1 MTMHV
6 LTNDQMQKVDAETID
21 TICPGL
27 ELMERA
33 GRNVATFVRHKF
45 EPDAN
50 KAVIFIG
57 SGNNGG
63 DGLVIARYLCESGW
77 KCSVHLLKPPEKF
90 TPDAAKNYQR
100 FQKVLAKNSNA
111 VEYDAN
117 RPDWPERIAE
127 DAADAD
133 VLIDAI
139 FGTGISGAPRG
150 KALEMI
156 ELANS
161 LAGPMVAVD
170 IPSGVNG
177 TTGEADGEA
186 VVADYTVTIGAPK
199 TGLLFHPGK
208 SYAGDVTVVGIG
220 FPEDVIAKHGSNV
233 YLLDRIEA
241 AFRLPVRAPDAHKF
255 SAGTLVMVAG
265 STQYRG
271 AALLAGE
278 AALRMGCGMVYLGVP
293 ASIRAQI
300 DIGLREAITF
310 PLPETSDGTVAQ
322 DAAPVIAPY
331 LERADA
337 VAIGPGMGRNEET
350 DGFIREFVAAAAKP
364 IVVDAD
370 AITAFAGD
378 AGLIESLPT
387 SSNLVITPHSG
398 ELKRLVGA
406 DIPENPPERIEAT
419 LALAERLGCTL
430 LHKGA
435 PTLIANAAEGLWINT
450 SGNSALASGGTGDVL
465 TGMVGGLLAQGAEP
479 MDAACSA
486 SFVHGRAGEFA
497 AEDHGIRGV
506 IAGDLLLYLGA
517 AVLELEAI
525 CGE

>member
-1 MTMHV
+1 MHV
-6 LTNDQMQKVDAETID
+6 LTNEQMQKVDAETID
-21 TICPGL
+21 SICPGL

-33 GRNVATFVRHKF
+33 GRNVATFIRHKF
-45 EPDAN
+45 EPEAH
-50 KAVIFIG
+50 KAVVFVG

-63 DGLVIARYLCESGW
+63 DGLVIARYLCEAGW
-77 KCSVHLLKPPEKF
+77 KCSVHLLKPPDKL

-100 FQKVLAKNSNA
+100 FQKVLAANSGA

-117 RPDWPERIAE
+117 RPDWPDRVAE
-127 DAADAD
+127 DTADAD

-139 FGTGISGAPRG
+139 FGTGITGAPRD

-156 ELANS
+156 DFANS
-161 LAGPMVAVD
+161 LAGPMVSVD

-177 TTGEADGEA
+177 TTGQTGGDA

-208 SYAGDVTVVGIG
+208 SYAGEVTVVDIG
-220 FPEDVIAKHGSNV
+220 FPEEIIAKHGGDV
-233 YLLDRIEA
+233 HLLDRVEA
-241 AFRLPVRAPDAHKF
+241 AYRMPFRAPDAHKF
-255 SAGTLVMVAG
+255 SAGTLLMIAG
-265 STQYRG
+265 SNQYRG

-278 AALRMGCGMVYLGVP
+278 AALRMGCGMIYLGVP
-293 ASIRAQI
+293 ASIRQQI
-300 DIGLREAITF
+300 DLGLREAITF
-310 PLPETSDGTVAQ
+310 PLPETADGTVAEN
-322 DAAPVIAPY
+322 AASVITPY

-337 VAIGPGMGRNEET
+337 VAIGPGMGRSEET
-350 DGFIREFVAAAAKP
+350 DRFICEFVAAAGKP

-370 AITAFAGD
+370 AITAFAGRAESID
-378 AGLIESLPT
+378 SLPT
-387 SSNLVITPHSG
+387 DVVFTPHSG
-398 ELKRLVGA
+398 ELKRLLET
-406 DIPENPPERIEAT
+406 DIPATPPERIDTT
-419 LALAERLGCTL
+419 LNLAKRLGCTL

-435 PTLIANAAEGLWINT
+435 PSLIADAAEGLWINT

-465 TGMVGGLLAQGAEP
+465 TGLVGGLLAQGAGP

-497 AEDHGIRGV
+497 AEDHGVRGV
-506 IAGDLLLYLGA
+506 IASDLLLYLGA

-525 CGE
+525 GGE

>member
-1 MTMHV
+1 MRV
-6 LTNDQMQKVDAETID
+6 LTNEQMQRVDAETID
-21 TICPGL
+21 SVCPGL

-33 GRNVATFVRHKF
+33 GRNVATFIRHKF
-45 EPDAN
+45 EPDAR
-50 KAVIFIG
+50 KAAIFVG

-63 DGLVIARYLCESGW
+63 DGLVIARHLCEAGW
-77 KCSVHLLKPPEKF
+77 DCSVHLLKPPEKF

-100 FQKVLAKNSNA
+100 FQKTLEKSSGA

-117 RPDWPERIAE
+117 RPDWPDRVA
-127 DAADAD
+127 DDTVDAD
-133 VLIDAI
+133 ILVDAI
-139 FGTGISGAPRG
+139 LGTGITGAPRG
-150 KALEMI
+150 KALDMI
-156 ELANS
+156 EFVNS
-161 LAGPMVAVD
+161 LAGPVISVD

-177 TTGEADGEA
+177 TTGDAGGEA
-186 VVADYTVTIGAPK
+186 VVADYTVTIGAAK

-208 SYAGDVTVVGIG
+208 SYAGEVTVVDIG
-220 FPEDVIAKHGSNV
+220 FPEDIIAKHGDDV

-241 AFRLPVRAPDAHKF
+241 AYRLPFRAPDAHKF
-255 SAGTLVMVAG
+255 NAGTLLLIVG
-265 STQYRG
+265 SNQYRG
-271 AALLAGE
+271 AAMLAGE

-293 ASIRAQI
+293 ASIRPQV

-310 PLPETSDGTVAQ
+310 PLPETADGTIAEQ
-322 DAAPVIAPY
+322 AAAVIAPY

-337 VAIGPGMGRNEET
+337 VAIGPGLGRHEET
-350 DGFIREFVAAAAKP
+350 DRFVRDFVAATARP

-370 AITAFAGD
+370 AITAFAGRAD
-378 AGLIESLPT
+378 AIDSIPRN
-387 SSNLVITPHSG
+387 SVFTPHSG
-398 ELKRLVGA
+398 ELKRLLGT
-406 DIPENPPERIEAT
+406 DIPTGAPERIAAT
-419 LALAERLGCTL
+419 RQIAERLGCTL

-435 PTLIANAAEGLWINT
+435 PSLIADPEEGLWINT

-465 TGMVGGLLAQGAEP
+465 TGMVGGLLAQGAGP

-486 SFVHGRAGEFA
+486 SFVHGKSGEFA
-497 AEDHGIRGV
+497 AEDHGTRGV

>member
-1 MTMHV
+1 MHV
-6 LTNDQMQKVDAETID
+6 LTSEQMQKVDAETID
-21 TICPGL
+21 TVCPGV

-33 GRNVATFVRHKF
+33 GRNVATFIRHKF
-45 EPDAN
+45 EPDAS
-50 KAVIFIG
+50 KAVIFVG

-63 DGLVIARYLCESGW
+63 DGLVIARYLCQAGW
-77 KCSVHLLKPPEKF
+77 SCSVHLLKPPEKF

-100 FQKVLAKNSNA
+100 FQNVLSENSNA
-111 VEYDAN
+111 AEYDAN
-117 RPDWPERIAE
+117 RPDWPERVTE

-133 VLIDAI
+133 VLVDAI
-139 FGTGISGAPRG
+139 FGTGIAGAPRG
-150 KALEMI
+150 KGLEMI
-156 ELANS
+156 EIANS

-170 IPSGVNG
+170 IPSGIDG
-177 TTGEADGEA
+177 TTGEAPGA
-186 VVADYTVTIGAPK
+186 AIVADYTVTIGAPK

-208 SYAGDVTVVGIG
+208 SYAGEVTVVGIG
-220 FPEDVIAKHGSNV
+220 FPEEVIAKHGGDV

-241 AFRLPVRAPDAHKF
+241 AYRLPLRAPDAHKF
-255 SAGTLVMVAG
+255 NAGTLVMIVG
-265 STQYRG
+265 SNRYRG

-293 ASIRAQI
+293 ASIRSQI
-300 DIGLREAITF
+300 DVGLREAITF
-310 PLPETSDGTVAQ
+310 PLPETADGTVAL
-322 DAAPVIAPY
+322 DATSVIAPY
-331 LERADA
+331 LDRADA
-337 VAIGPGMGRNEET
+337 VAIGPGMGRDEET
-350 DGFIREFVAAAAKP
+350 DRFIREFVAAAEKP

-370 AITAFAGD
+370 AITAFAGK
-378 AGLIESLPT
+378 AGLIESFPGREK
-387 SSNLVITPHSG
+387 LVITPHSG
-398 ELKRLVGA
+398 ELKRLVEA
-406 DIPENPPERIEAT
+406 DIPVNPPDRIEAT
-419 LALAERLGCTL
+419 LALARKLGCTL

-435 PTLIANAAEGLWINT
+435 PTLIANPEEGLWINT
-450 SGNSALASGGTGDVL
+450 SGNSALATGGTGDVL
-465 TGMVGGLLAQGAEP
+465 TGLVGGLLAQGAEP